1 MVCTT
6 YCLGG
11 DQRISLGILSFST
24 HRGLVVQS
32 PIGTNPGLILVKPIE
47 LTHAGLV
54 LIGL

>member
-24 HRGLVVQS
+24 HKGLVVQS